1 MMLISLSKY
10 FCKYMYSIYVVHNV
24 ILIRASNTLHKHVDL
39 YCTLSLKLI
48 NIYSQECVKGNTYN
62 GD

>member
-1 MMLISLSKY
+1 M
-10 FCKYMYSIYVVHNV
+10 HNV

-39 YCTLSLKLI
+39 YCTLSLKLM
-48 NIYSQECVKGNTYN
+48 NIYSQECVKGNN